1 MRPKRKADDK
11 ITAPGK
17 VKRAKA
23 VSDILEHFSEHSSQV
38 KAELVP
44 KIIDREGA
52 NFGQNVFQ
60 NSKVLKEMN
69 QLDREDTV
77 GLMTGTRSSEYLW
90 RKSRTAFNKKLRF
103 SPISKGKGCLAIATL
118 NPTFTFLGRDFAI
131 FNTFSWQNHYQKSE
145 SWF

>member
-1 MRPKRKADDK
+1 M
-11 ITAPGK
+11 
-17 VKRAKA
+17 
-23 VSDILEHFSEHSSQV
+23 S
-38 KAELVP
+38 

-90 RKSRTAFNKKLRF
+90 RKSRTAFYKKLRF

-118 NPTFTFLGRDFAI
+118 PTF
-131 FNTFSWQNHYQKSE
+131 NSYQKKVKVG
-145 SWF
+145 FRVVMAKYLNNPIL

>member
-23 VSDILEHFSEHSSQV
+23 VGDILEHFSEHSSQV
-38 KAELVP
+38 KAELVS

-77 GLMTGTRSSEYLW
+77 GLMTGTRSSETI
-90 RKSRTAFNKKLRF
+90 KDSF
-103 SPISKGKGCLAIATL
+103 
-118 NPTFTFLGRDFAI
+118 
-131 FNTFSWQNHYQKSE
+131 
-145 SWF
+145 

>member
-23 VSDILEHFSEHSSQV
+23 VSDIL
-38 KAELVP
+38 
-44 KIIDREGA
+44 IDREGA

-90 RKSRTAFNKKLRF
+90 RKSGTAFNKKLGF
-103 SPISKGKGCLAIATL
+103 SPISKGKGCLAITTL
-118 NPTFTFLGRDFAI
+118 PISLLGRDFAVL
-131 FNTFSWQNHYQKSE
+131 NMAKSLPKKSE

>member
-1 MRPKRKADDK
+1 M
-11 ITAPGK
+11 
-17 VKRAKA
+17 KRAKA
-23 VSDILEHFSEHSSQV
+23 VGDILEHFSEHSSQV
-38 KAELVP
+38 KAELVS

-90 RKSRTAFNKKLRF
+90 RKSRTAFNTF
-103 SPISKGKGCLAIATL
+103 NTL
-118 NPTFTFLGRDFAI
+118 TLSLLGRDFAVLNI
-131 FNTFSWQNHYQKSE
+131 AKSLPKKSE

>member
-1 MRPKRKADDK
+1 M
-11 ITAPGK
+11 
-17 VKRAKA
+17 KRAKA
-23 VSDILEHFSEHSSQV
+23 VGDILEHFSEHSSQV
-38 KAELVP
+38 KAELVS

-90 RKSRTAFNKKLRF
+90 RQSWTAFNKKLGF

-118 NPTFTFLGRDFAI
+118 NPAFTFLGRDFAAL
-131 FNTFSWQNHYQKSE
+131 NMAKSLPKKSE

>member
-23 VSDILEHFSEHSSQV
+23 VGDILEHFSEHSSQV
-38 KAELVP
+38 KAELVS

-103 SPISKGKGCLAIATL
+103 SPISKGKGCLAITTL
-118 NPTFTFLGRDFAI
+118 PTFT
-131 FNTFSWQNHYQKSE
+131 SW
-145 SWF
+145 

>member
-1 MRPKRKADDK
+1 M
-11 ITAPGK
+11 
-17 VKRAKA
+17 KRAKA
-23 VSDILEHFSEHSSQV
+23 VGDILEHFSEHSSQV
-38 KAELVP
+38 KAELVS

-90 RKSRTAFNKKLRF
+90 RQSRTAFNKNLGL
-103 SPISKGKGCLAIATL
+103 SPISKGKGCSLLQLKTQLLGTQFITS
-118 NPTFTFLGRDFAI
+118 FLTTTYYNLVLGVK
-131 FNTFSWQNHYQKSE
+131 T
-145 SWF
+145 

>member
-1 MRPKRKADDK
+1 M
-11 ITAPGK
+11 
-17 VKRAKA
+17 KRAKA
-23 VSDILEHFSEHSSQV
+23 VGDILEHFSEHSSQV
-38 KAELVP
+38 KAELVS

-90 RKSRTAFNKKLRF
+90 RQSRTAFNKKLGF
-103 SPISKGKGCLAIATL
+103 SPISSQRQVDKYRESIRTVRKEDWDFVKKNIYLTVGK
-118 NPTFTFLGRDFAI
+118 I
-131 FNTFSWQNHYQKSE
+131 F
-145 SWF
+145 

>member
-23 VSDILEHFSEHSSQV
+23 VGDILEHFSEHSSQV
-38 KAELVP
+38 KAELVS

-90 RKSRTAFNKKLRF
+90 RKSRTVF
-103 SPISKGKGCLAIATL
+103 
-118 NPTFTFLGRDFAI
+118 FTKRCTILHSLVKRLLIFDLLSLYPMLG
-131 FNTFSWQNHYQKSE
+131 QG
-145 SWF
+145 